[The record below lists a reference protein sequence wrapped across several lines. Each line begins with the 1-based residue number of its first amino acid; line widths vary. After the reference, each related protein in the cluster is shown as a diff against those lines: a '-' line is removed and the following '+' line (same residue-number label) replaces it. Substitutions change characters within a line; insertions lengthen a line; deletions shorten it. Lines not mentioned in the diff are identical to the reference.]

1 MSKVQAIKGSTDDE
15 HEKNLAIIERSTQVS
30 DESGHEYVIPVHKLL
45 EFEEWNEMDT
55 ESEDFDCERF
65 DEFRIDGGR
74 LTFTDPRV
82 N

>member
-1 MSKVQAIKGSTDDE
+1 MVKSINKKPTD
-15 HEKNLAIIERSTQVS
+15 EKQERNLRILESWCIVS
-30 DESGHEYVIPVHKLL
+30 DESGHEYVIPVHLKI

-55 ESEDFDCERF
+55 ESENFDCERF
-65 DEFRIDGGR
+65 NEFRKDGGI